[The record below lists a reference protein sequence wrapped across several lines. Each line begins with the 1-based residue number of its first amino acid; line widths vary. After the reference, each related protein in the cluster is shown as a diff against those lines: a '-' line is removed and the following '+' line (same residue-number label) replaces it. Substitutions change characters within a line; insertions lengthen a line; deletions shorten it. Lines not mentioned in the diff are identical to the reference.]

1 MANKG
6 ENGNK
11 EWKFLP
17 PPNHPIILSL
27 PLWGIPPWT
36 TRHPLPQETKRGYA
50 FSKYTKLSFAVRP
63 RTNLWKGK
71 TNASRPAT
79 KKREETA
86 MERWDKRGAHSHC
99 LPIIVPA
106 LDSLNWFSLQF
117 NSPVK
122 LLSSHEEMDL
132 VNFRKLFAHH
142 WKRSPQWWETMPQMI
157 LHMSRSTGRLK
168 CPLLYMMDLLIWG
181 YRSPRGRVGP
191 LENGS
196 PVPTIRL

>member
-63 RTNLWKGK
+63 RTNLEKGKQMQAGLQQKKGRKQQWKGGTK
-71 TNASRPAT
+71 GEHTATAS
-79 KKREETA
+79 
-86 MERWDKRGAHSHC
+86 
-99 LPIIVPA
+99 L
-106 LDSLNWFSLQF
+106 SLCQ
-117 NSPVK
+117 
-122 LLSSHEEMDL
+122 
-132 VNFRKLFAHH
+132 R
-142 WKRSPQWWETMPQMI
+142 
-157 LHMSRSTGRLK
+157 
-168 CPLLYMMDLLIWG
+168 
-181 YRSPRGRVGP
+181 
-191 LENGS
+191 
-196 PVPTIRL
+196 